1 MVASVVTQSK
11 AACVGLLA
19 LSTLASALAQT
30 PPSDCSGVLR
40 QIDTR
45 AAALVGVSNSS
56 CFNAREQAQLAER
69 FVNERLSVWARRL
82 NLEEWRISVILTRRD
97 DLKANT
103 LGGIRWDKG
112 KKSAVIKVQDPADYR
127 LPFVEMLDDMELTI
141 VHELVHLELSSLP
154 RSEASR
160 STEEHAVNGIAG
172 ALLKLDRQ
180 R

>member
-1 MVASVVTQSK
+1 MTQSK

-19 LSTLASALAQT
+19 LTTLASALAQT

-40 QIDTR
+40 QIDSR
-45 AAALVGVSNSS
+45 AAALVGVSNS
-56 CFNAREQAQLAER
+56 CLNAREQAQLAER
-69 FVNERLSVWARRL
+69 FVNERLSVWTRRL
-82 NLEEWRISVILTRRD
+82 NLEEWQISVILTRRD

-112 KKSAVIKVQDPADYR
+112 KKSAVIKVQDPSDYR

-172 ALLKLDRQ
+172 ALLRLDRQ